1 MNKTGFIMQ
10 IAEILNITEE
20 QAALVDGIVEAHPII
35 GKNSKLAVIAEIKEK
50 LGTDDETAKQIS
62 DTVSELIG
70 SNIRN
75 KLLHPF
81 GGNDEDK

>member
-10 IAEILNITEE
+10 LAERLNITEE

>member
-10 IAEILNITEE
+10 LADRLNITEE
-20 QAALVDGIVEAHPII
+20 QAATVDGILEAHHIV
-35 GKNSKLAVIAEIKEK
+35 GRNSKLAVVAEIKEK

-62 DTVSELIG
+62 DTASELIA

>member
-1 MNKTGFIMQ
+1 MNRTVFIRQ
-10 IAEILNITEE
+10 LAETANITEE
-20 QAALVDGIVEAHPII
+20 QAVQVNEIMESHHLA
-35 GKNSKLAVIAEIKEK
+35 GKNSKLAVVAEIKEK
-50 LGTDDETAKQIS
+50 LDTDDETAKQIS
-62 DTVSELIG
+62 DTASQLIA

>member
-10 IAEILNITEE
+10 LADRLNITEE
-20 QAALVDGIVEAHPII
+20 QAAQVDEIIEAHHIV
-35 GKNSKLAVIAEIKEK
+35 GRNSKLAVVAEIKEK

-62 DTVSELIG
+62 DTASELIA

>member
-1 MNKTGFIMQ
+1 MNKTGFIIQ
-10 IAEILNITEE
+10 LSERLNITEE
-20 QAALVDGIVEAHPII
+20 QAAQVNAIIEAHPII

-62 DTVSELIG
+62 DTASSLIAG
-70 SNIRN
+70 NI
-75 KLLHPF
+75 KDKILHPF